1 MDVKID
7 SVFQEIDGRISV
19 HATISE
25 AGYDSKSICVQGR
38 DEKEIEAGLR
48 AKIASAKA
56 AIEAQAKNA
65 SLRQMVEDKVA
76 TITSELSAA
85 QTGRS

>member
-7 SVFQEIDGRISV
+7 SVFQEMDGRISV

-25 AGYDSKSICVQGR
+25 AGYDSKTICVQGR
-38 DEKEIEAGLR
+38 DEKEIEEGLR

-65 SLRQMVEDKVA
+65 SLRQMVESKLEQ
-76 TITSELSAA
+76 IKSEFSAV
-85 QTGRS
+85 GRT